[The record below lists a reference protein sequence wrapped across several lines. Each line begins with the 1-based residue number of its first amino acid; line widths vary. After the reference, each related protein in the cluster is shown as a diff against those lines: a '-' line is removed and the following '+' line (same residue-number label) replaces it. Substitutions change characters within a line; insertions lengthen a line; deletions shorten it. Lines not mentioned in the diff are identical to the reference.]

1 MTGENIHTVTR
12 RAFVCVA
19 VMAAQATLAGCVRNG
34 AADKGSGK
42 TGGDKGKSEKSGDGD
57 AGTSSPFG
65 GRQSDK
71 AAAVDGISIDRVTIE
86 DGTGPDGK
94 PFRYI
99 KVAYTFENVTD
110 ADTVAPNT
118 DINAY
123 QDGIKLD
130 RSYKV
135 KDSRAQKQIEPGG
148 KLESFAAFVPD
159 SETVPVTVKIMAP
172 GEKKARS
179 ERAYCIVTPS
189 LQ

>member
-12 RAFVCVA
+12 RAFLGLA
-19 VMAAQATLAGCVRNG
+19 VMAAQAAMTGCVRNG
-34 AADKGSGK
+34 AAGKGS
-42 TGGDKGKSEKSGDGD
+42 TGTESDKDKSGDDD
-57 AGTSSPFG
+57 ATSPFG
-65 GRQSDK
+65 QRKSDK
-71 AAAVDGISIDRVTIE
+71 ADAVDGIEIGRVTLE
-86 DGTGPDGK
+86 DATGPDGK
-94 PFRYI
+94 PFQYI
-99 KVAYTFENVTD
+99 RVTYTFENVTES
-110 ADTVAPNT
+110 DTVAPAT

-123 QDGIKLD
+123 QDGLKLD

-159 SETVPVTVKIMAP
+159 SETVPVTVKVMAP

-179 ERAYCIVTPS
+179 ERCYCIVTPE